1 MGLGRFRSEASV
13 PCVSLSSD
21 SAPLRDV
28 QSLRCPE
35 VRFEDMAR
43 DLLEPRFLDNFL
55 FADDTG
61 VIAWWHK
68 PKSPRSRAKHSAA
81 KLPSVR

>member
-13 PCVSLSSD
+13 PCISLSSD

-35 VRFEDMAR
+35 VPIEQVGRGR
-43 DLLEPRFLDNFL
+43 V
-55 FADDTG
+55 TG
-61 VIAWWHK
+61 
-68 PKSPRSRAKHSAA
+68 AA
-81 KLPSVR
+81 KPRDDFGFAK

>member
-35 VRFEDMAR
+35 VRLEETRCWDR
-43 DLLEPRFLDNFL
+43 RTRSDLLEHRLWL
-55 FADDTG
+55 VTTLRWFA
-61 VIAWWHK
+61 
-68 PKSPRSRAKHSAA
+68 SY
-81 KLPSVR
+81 